1 MLHVIV
7 CMRWGQSFEF
17 VIYDFVEVTAKGHPV
32 TLRVNTVTL
41 RVNTVTLRVAA
52 EGKGQKMTK
61 TTFTQ
66 GLGS

>member
-41 RVNTVTLRVAA
+41 RVAA